1 MFVDKL
7 NSSFTAFAGVAL
19 VAALTT
25 GCGESSLSDLIDS
38 SDLSDLSTE
47 QISASVKEG
56 MTRGMTKNLDSI
68 GEVFADSSA
77 FSSLGTIFS
86 GVGEDSAKTRS
97 SHSNH
102 EDDELFGGFGELLGV
117 IGDLADHS
125 TVTNI
130 NGDIVTLDPIESEI
144 CPAAAEALD
153 IEAANCAAVISQI
166 TLEVDV
172 DTIVNNEVVDA
183 TATVKFAQDT
193 FLIVDFTLTSLYY
206 ETHLAGLKSFLTGVA
221 QIEGETADLPDT
233 MTGTVRLA
241 ATISGE
247 DAGAITLSIPTT
259 VNLAST
265 SPQTNIN
272 IAATAKLFELAVNG
286 NDETL
291 SFEIGINPIDLL
303 FTDSDSTGEFPVHLT
318 MDGLSGQLQL
328 NDDILTITGVTLD
341 SLTIEVDGVEA
352 LTAALSELDFTLDGS
367 GDFPVIALAKA
378 LNFDLS
384 MKNVRGIF
392 EDEFESTD
400 PNQQITAALDADS
413 GTTLTILDDDLTQ
426 VTGGSASIVVN
437 SPDGDVNIQVAAG
450 LCLDDSGDEPV
461 VVSCPSAN

>member
-1 MFVDKL
+1 MFVDKF
-7 NSSFTAFAGVAL
+7 NSSITAFAGVAL

-25 GCGESSLSDLIDS
+25 GCGESSLKDLIDS
-38 SDLSDLSTE
+38 SEPSDLSPE
-47 QISASVKEG
+47 QISSSVKNG
-56 MTRGMTKNLDSI
+56 MTRGMTNNLDSI

-77 FSSLGTIFS
+77 FSSLGALFS
-86 GVGEDSAKTRS
+86 GSNENSFDARS
-97 SHSNH
+97 SRSNH
-102 EDDELFGGFGELLGV
+102 DDDELFGGFGELLGV

-130 NGDIVTLDPIESEI
+130 NGDIVTLDPNESEI

-153 IEAANCAAVISQI
+153 IEATNCVAVISQI

-172 DTIVNNEVVDA
+172 ETIVNNEVVDA
-183 TATVKFAQDT
+183 TAAVKFGQET

-206 ETHLAGLKSFLTGVA
+206 EARLAGLKNFLAGVA

-233 MTGTVRLA
+233 MTGAIRLA
-241 ATISGE
+241 ATISGQ
-247 DAGAITLSIPTT
+247 DAGAITLSIPTA
-259 VNLAST
+259 VNLANT
-265 SPQTNIN
+265 SPQTAIN

-286 NDETL
+286 NNETL
-291 SFEIGINPIDLL
+291 SFEIDINPIDLL
-303 FTDSDSTGEFPVHLT
+303 FTDSDSIGSFPVHLT

-328 NDDILTITGVTLD
+328 DDDILTVTGATLNA
-341 SLTIEVDGVEA
+341 LTIEVDGVEA
-352 LTAALSELDFTLDGS
+352 VTAALSELDFTLDGS
-367 GDFPVIALAKA
+367 GNFPVIALAKV

-384 MKNVRGIF
+384 MKNERGIF

-413 GTTLTILDDDLTQ
+413 GTTLTILDDDFTQ
-426 VTGGSASIVVN
+426 VTGGIASIVVN
-437 SPDGDVNIQVAAG
+437 SPDGDLNIQIADG

-461 VVSCPSAN
+461 EANCPTAN